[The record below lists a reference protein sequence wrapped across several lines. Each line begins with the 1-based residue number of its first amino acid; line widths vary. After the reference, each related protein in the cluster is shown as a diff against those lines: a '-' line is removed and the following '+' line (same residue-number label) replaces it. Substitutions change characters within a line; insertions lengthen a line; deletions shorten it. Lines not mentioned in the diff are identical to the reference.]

1 MEVTAAVERVLS
13 EDAVPLHWT
22 VIQDRA
28 LRDGYIDPFEVRD
41 VRKQVLAALASM
53 SKEGRI
59 RKVSTGTYEL
69 AGRPLAGE
77 KDL

>member
-1 MEVTAAVERVLS
+1 MEVTAAIERVLA
-13 EDAVPLHWT
+13 EDRAPLHWT

-41 VRKQVLAALASM
+41 VRKQVLAALAAM
-53 SKEGRI
+53 SKEGRV

-69 AGRPLAGE
+69 TGPGE
-77 KDL
+77 EAAS

>member
-1 MEVTAAVERVLS
+1 MEVTAAIERVLS
-13 EDAVPLHWT
+13 QDPAPLHWT

-41 VRKQVLAALASM
+41 VRKQVLAALAAM
-53 SKEGRI
+53 ARDGMV

-69 AGRPLAGE
+69 AARPEEDAG
-77 KDL
+77 